1 VFNLSG
7 SEVVFILLAALVV
20 LGPEKLPGAIRQFGR
35 IYSELRKMGQ
45 GFQSELKDAF
55 DEPMRELRETADL
68 AKSSVM
74 NPLGEDGPNLADIKP
89 RSISDSVRRMLEGTD
104 APATAAE
111 MSAADR
117 VAADDDIDP
126 VLAADAAFVDDD
138 PIIPDGDLDGDLD
151 VDLDG
156 DPAMT
161 EHDPAE
167 GDRT

>member
-1 VFNLSG
+1 MFNLSG

-68 AKSSVM
+68 AKTSVL

-104 APATAAE
+104 GPATAAE
-111 MSAADR
+111 MTAAETAR
-117 VAADDDIDP
+117 AAADDDIDP

-151 VDLDG
+151 G
-156 DPAMT
+156 ETSMT
-161 EHDPAE
+161 HDDPAE
-167 GDRT
+167 GERT

>member
-45 GFQSELKDAF
+45 GFQSELRDAF

-68 AKSSVM
+68 AKSSVL

-89 RSISDSVRRMLEGTD
+89 RSISDSVRKMLEGTD
-104 APATAAE
+104 GAATAAE
-111 MSAADR
+111 TAASQDE
-117 VAADDDIDP
+117 VDP
-126 VLAADAAFVDDD
+126 VLAADAAFVDDE
-138 PIIPDGDLDGDLD
+138 PLIPDDDLDADDLD
-151 VDLDG
+151 ADV
-156 DPAMT
+156 
-161 EHDPAE
+161 DPAE
-167 GDRT
+167 DERA

>member
-68 AKSSVM
+68 AKSSVL
-74 NPLGEDGPNLADIKP
+74 NPLGEDGPNLAEIKP
-89 RSISDSVRRMLEGTD
+89 RSISDSVRRMLEGSDGPATD
-104 APATAAE
+104 AEIAA
-111 MSAADR
+111 
-117 VAADDDIDP
+117 VDDGDDGDDVDP
-126 VLAADAAFVDDD
+126 VLAADAAFVDAD
-138 PIIPDGDLDGDLD
+138 PIIPDDDDD
-151 VDLDG
+151 D
-156 DPAMT
+156 
-161 EHDPAE
+161 DPAE
-167 GDRT
+167 GERS

>member
-1 VFNLSG
+1 MFNLSG

-68 AKSSVM
+68 AKTSVL

-89 RSISDSVRRMLEGTD
+89 RSISDSVRRMLDGSDGPVT
-104 APATAAE
+104 PAEAAR
-111 MSAADR
+111 AAS
-117 VAADDDIDP
+117 DDDVDP

-151 VDLDG
+151 GTDD
-156 DPAMT
+156 DT
-161 EHDPAE
+161 AE
-167 GDRT
+167 RDRS

>member
-1 VFNLSG
+1 MFNLSG

-68 AKSSVM
+68 AKTSVL

-104 APATAAE
+104 GPATAAE
-111 MSAADR
+111 TARA
-117 VAADDDIDP
+117 AADDDVDP

-138 PIIPDGDLDGDLD
+138 PIIPDGDLDGDLG
-151 VDLDG
+151 G
-156 DPAMT
+156 DQQMPDD
-161 EHDPAE
+161 DPAE

>member
-68 AKSSVM
+68 AKTSMLS
-74 NPLGEDGPNLADIKP
+74 PLGEDGPNLAEIKP
-89 RSISDSVRRMLEGTD
+89 RSISDSVRKMLEGSD
-104 APATAAE
+104 GPATADE
-111 MSAADR
+111 VTAAQQTGPE
-117 VAADDDIDP
+117 DDVDP
-126 VLAADAAFVDDD
+126 VLAADAAFVDED
-138 PIIPDGDLDGDLD
+138 PFIPDDDDEPD
-151 VDLDG
+151 D
-156 DPAMT
+156 
-161 EHDPAE
+161 DPAE
-167 GDRT
+167 RDRA

>member
-68 AKSSVM
+68 AKTSMLS
-74 NPLGEDGPNLADIKP
+74 PLGEDGPNLAEIKP
-89 RSISDSVRRMLEGTD
+89 RSISDSVRKMLEGSDGPVSSSEMKASDSVAPDDEVD
-104 APATAAE
+104 A
-111 MSAADR
+111 
-117 VAADDDIDP
+117 

-138 PIIPDGDLDGDLD
+138 PFIPDGDLDAEPTTTDD
-151 VDLDG
+151 
-156 DPAMT
+156 
-161 EHDPAE
+161 DPAE
-167 GDRT
+167 GDPR

>member
-45 GFQSELKDAF
+45 GFQSELRDAF

-68 AKSSVM
+68 AKSSVL

-89 RSISDSVRRMLEGTD
+89 RSISDSVRKMLEGTD
-104 APATAAE
+104 GAATAAE
-111 MSAADR
+111 TAASQDE
-117 VAADDDIDP
+117 VDP
-126 VLAADAAFVDDD
+126 VLAADAAFVDDE
-138 PIIPDGDLDGDLD
+138 PLIPDDDLDADDLD
-151 VDLDG
+151 ADV
-156 DPAMT
+156 
-161 EHDPAE
+161 DPAE
-167 GDRT
+167 DERT